1 MNPIKQNGEL
11 EGKVA
16 VITGGA
22 NGIGRATAELL
33 AQEGAAV
40 ALVDLD
46 ANALEIAKA
55 AIEAAGGRAVAIQA
69 DVSSEDDARRAIET
83 TVAELGRIDILFNNA
98 GIARRST
105 VVDISIDDW
114 DKVVAVNLR
123 GVFLMSRFAI
133 PRIAE
138 TNGGA
143 IINTGSGWGLVGG
156 GQAVS
161 YCATKGAVVN
171 LTRAMAIDHA
181 AENIRVNCVCPGDVD
196 TKLLRGEGEQLG
208 MDPAAWMAESADR
221 PMQRVGR
228 PEEIAQ
234 AVLFLATERSSYITG
249 TTMVVDG
256 GGLAG

>member
-1 MNPIKQNGEL
+1 MNPTNQNGEL
-11 EGKVA
+11 QGKVA

-22 NGIGRATAELL
+22 NGIGRATAELF
-33 AQEGAAV
+33 AKEGAAV

-46 ANALEIAKA
+46 TEALKIAQK
-55 AIEAAGGRAVAIQA
+55 AIEAAGGRALAIQA

-83 TVAELGRIDILFNNA
+83 TVAELGRIDVLFNNA

-105 VVDISIDDW
+105 VVNITIEDW
-114 DKVVAVNLR
+114 DKAVAVNLR

-138 TNGGA
+138 DGGGA
-143 IINTGSGWGLVGG
+143 IVNTGSGWGLVGG
-156 GQAVS
+156 GKAAS

-181 AENIRVNCVCPGDVD
+181 AQGIRVNCVCPGDVD

-208 MDPAAWMAESADR
+208 MDPTAWMAESADR
-221 PMQRVGR
+221 PI
-228 PEEIAQ
+228 PPAPP
-234 AVLFLATERSSYITG
+234 LFPAENHLE
-249 TTMVVDG
+249 
-256 GGLAG
+256 

>member
-1 MNPIKQNGEL
+1 MKPLNKNGEL
-11 EGKVA
+11 QGKVA
-16 VITGGA
+16 VITGGG
-22 NGIGRATAELL
+22 NGIGRATAELF
-33 AQEGAAV
+33 AQEGATV

-46 ANALEIAKA
+46 AEALEIAKN
-55 AIEAAGGRAVAIQA
+55 AIEAAGGRALAIQA
-69 DVSSEDDARRAIET
+69 DVSSEDDAKRAIET
-83 TVAELGRIDILFNNA
+83 TFEQLGRIHILFNNA

-114 DKVVAVNLR
+114 DKAVAVNLR

-138 TNGGA
+138 GGGGA

-156 GQAVS
+156 GKAAS

-181 AENIRVNCVCPGDVD
+181 TQNIRVNCVCPGDVD
-196 TKLLRGEGEQLG
+196 TKLLRSEGEQLG
-208 MDPAAWMAESADR
+208 MDSAAWMAESADR

-234 AVLFLATERSSYITG
+234 AVLFLATQRSSYITG

>member
-1 MNPIKQNGEL
+1 MKSLNQNGEL
-11 EGKVA
+11 QGKVA
-16 VITGGA
+16 VITGGG
-22 NGIGRATAELL
+22 NGIGRATAELF
-33 AQEGAAV
+33 AQEGALV

-46 ANALEIAKA
+46 AEALEIAKN
-55 AIEAAGGRAVAIQA
+55 AIEATGGRALAIQG
-69 DVSSEDDARRAIET
+69 DVSSEADAQRAIET
-83 TVAELGRIDILFNNA
+83 TVEQLGRIDTLFNNA

-114 DKVVAVNLR
+114 DKAVAVNLR

-138 TNGGA
+138 GGGGA

-156 GQAVS
+156 GKAAS

-181 AENIRVNCVCPGDVD
+181 AQNIRVNCVCPGDVD
-196 TKLLRGEGEQLG
+196 TNLLRNEGEQLG
-208 MDPAAWMAESADR
+208 MDSAAWMAESADR
-221 PMQRVGR
+221 PMQRVGH

-234 AVLFLATERSSYITG
+234 AVLFLATQRSSYITG

>member
-33 AQEGAAV
+33 AEEGAAV

-46 ANALEIAKA
+46 PEALKIAKA
-55 AIEAAGGRAVAIQA
+55 AIESAGGRAVAIQA
-69 DVSSEDDARRAIET
+69 DVSSEDDAQRAIET

-138 TNGGA
+138 TDGGA

-156 GQAVS
+156 GKAVS

-181 AENIRVNCVCPGDVD
+181 VDNIRVNCVCPGDVD
-196 TKLLRGEGEQLG
+196 TKLLRNEGEQLG
-208 MDPAAWMAESADR
+208 MDSAAWMAESADR